1 MQPIKK
7 ITVLY
12 DERCTFCV
20 GVARRLRAEPAFV
33 TLEVLPMRYAVK
45 EGKYTQVAP
54 LIESGKFVVIAN
66 DREVYLDTKARL
78 MVLWA
83 LKRYR
88 EYSHICASPLLFWAV
103 DLAFECISANRQFL
117 SALLAYQKG
126 ENQRKKS
133 ELLVAKK
140 CDSVG
145 CKDSQYT

>member
-1 MQPIKK
+1 MHAIKK

-45 EGKYTQVAP
+45 EGPYSTLAP

-66 DREVYLDTKARL
+66 EKEVYLDTKARL

-83 LKRYR
+83 LKKYR
-88 EYSHICASPLLFWAV
+88 EYSHILASPLLFWAV
-103 DLAFECISANRQFL
+103 DLAFECISANRHFL
-117 SALLAYQKG
+117 SAFIA
-126 ENQRKKS
+126 RKQGGSPARNS
-133 ELLVAKK
+133 EVLPTNK
-140 CDSVG
+140 CDSVE
-145 CKDSQYT
+145 CKGT